1 MGVYIYMLFVCLCV
15 LTHNVTGV
23 YDSVPQYSTVVFPVQ
38 VYPSRAH
45 QNGGTTAQA
54 LHVFNQSSYFFIGA
68 NKSFKEKKV

>member
-1 MGVYIYMLFVCLCV
+1 MLFVCLCV

-45 QNGGTTAQA
+45 QNAGTTAEA
-54 LHVFNQSSYFFIGA
+54 LHIFHPSSYFFYW
-68 NKSFKEKKV
+68 SQQVF